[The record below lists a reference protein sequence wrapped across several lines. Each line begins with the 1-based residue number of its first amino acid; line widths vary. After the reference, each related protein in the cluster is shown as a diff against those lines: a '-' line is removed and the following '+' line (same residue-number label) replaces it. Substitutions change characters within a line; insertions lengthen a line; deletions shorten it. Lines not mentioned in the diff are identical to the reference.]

1 VQVTWQALSTGR
13 ADCAAAIPIRKADCR
28 GSTVKILIVGASGRL
43 GRCLVDQALAANFM
57 VTALA
62 RSPTSL
68 QKAHQRLSLV
78 RGDLLEAASLESIL
92 PGHDAILVC
101 VAPKVKFRV
110 ESDLLSKG
118 ALNLC
123 LAMSKVKGARLLWVT
138 SAGVDPQYVKG
149 KPFLYRGII
158 KPFFLENIYA
168 DFKLS
173 EEILE
178 KSSLTWSVVRP
189 SRLTDGPLTK
199 TYRVDA
205 NGVPENANKISR
217 ADVAHFMLEEIVDPQ
232 YNFKK
237 ALIAY

>member
-1 VQVTWQALSTGR
+1 VR
-13 ADCAAAIPIRKADCR
+13 
-28 GSTVKILIVGASGRL
+28 ILIIGASGRL
-43 GRCLVDQALAANFM
+43 GRCLIDQALAANFA

-68 QKAHQRLSLV
+68 QMAHERLSVV
-78 RGDLLEAASLESIL
+78 RGDILEAASWQSIL
-92 PGHDAILVC
+92 PRHDAILVC
-101 VAPKVKFRV
+101 VAPKVNFRQH
-110 ESDLLSKG
+110 SDLLSQG

-123 LAMSKVKGARLLWVT
+123 SAMRKVTVARLLWVT

-149 KPFLYRGII
+149 KNFLYRGII
-158 KPFFLENIYA
+158 KPFFLANIYA

-173 EEILE
+173 EQILE

-189 SRLTDGPLTK
+189 SRLTDGPLTR
-199 TYRVDA
+199 TYRVQA
-205 NGVPENANKISR
+205 NGVPENANEISR
-217 ADVAHFMLEEIVDPQ
+217 ADVAHFMLEEIVHPQ

>member
-1 VQVTWQALSTGR
+1 
-13 ADCAAAIPIRKADCR
+13 
-28 GSTVKILIVGASGRL
+28 VKILIIGASGRL
-43 GRCLVDQALAANFM
+43 GRCLVEQALAANFA

-68 QKAHQRLSLV
+68 RMAHERLAVV
-78 RGDLLEAASLESIL
+78 RGDLLEAASLERIL
-92 PGHDAILVC
+92 PGHDAILVS
-101 VAPKVKFRV
+101 VAPKVKFRQQ
-110 ESDLLSKG
+110 SNLLSQG
-118 ALNLC
+118 ARNLC
-123 LAMSKVKGARLLWVT
+123 FAMSKLQGARLLWVT

-149 KPFLYRGII
+149 KNFLYRRII
-158 KPFFLENIYA
+158 KPFFLANIYA

-199 TYRVDA
+199 TYRVQA
-205 NGVPENANKISR
+205 NGVPENATEISR
-217 ADVAHFMLEEIVDPQ
+217 ADVAHFMLRESVEPQ
-232 YNFKK
+232 YPFKK